1 MIFLVRYLCA
11 KYMTAHKISLN
22 ITKPKT
28 LSSLIIQGVAECYK
42 TISNDRNDV
51 RDAEVAGSNPVIST
65 IRKSACRA
73 VLRFY
78 MRILICASNHCFVR
92 YLCAIAAKSP
102 LTILNNTIHCRS
114 GSGRLFCFQ
123 EMFFCFSTGFCSSIM
138 SRAFAASTSASSRT

>member
-65 IRKSACRA
+65 IETYDLVGKVKALTFVGAFYILYKVTSKNPYEKEEKSDII
-73 VLRFY
+73 
-78 MRILICASNHCFVR
+78 RI
-92 YLCAIAAKSP
+92 
-102 LTILNNTIHCRS
+102 
-114 GSGRLFCFQ
+114 
-123 EMFFCFSTGFCSSIM
+123 
-138 SRAFAASTSASSRT
+138 